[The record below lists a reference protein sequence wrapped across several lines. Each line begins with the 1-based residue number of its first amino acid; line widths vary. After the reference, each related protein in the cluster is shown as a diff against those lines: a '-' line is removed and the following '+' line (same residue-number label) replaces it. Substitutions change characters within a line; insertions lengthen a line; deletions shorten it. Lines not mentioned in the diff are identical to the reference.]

1 MTRFEPESSGSEA
14 IALATVPSVLKV
26 STKKFY
32 NANTNSNYF
41 KVPSANF
48 MLLVDT
54 SSHL

>member
-14 IALATVPSVLKV
+14 TALATVPSVLKV